1 MKPKPIRV
9 AAVFPVGDEYAVRLL
24 EGASRYARE
33 RGHVQLFDRFYARN
47 ARKPTAASLRSFDGA
62 LVCLHPQDH
71 WVGALRSA
79 GLALVNTTG
88 DCPAH
93 GVPSV
98 VFDGASVVEA
108 AVDHLA
114 APGRRCLAYLAANHG
129 RSAPL
134 AQRQELFLRQ
144 ARRRGMMARAFDIG
158 SDPGIGSTDGFLRTG
173 RGQRLLAFLREL
185 PRPAALWGQEDSLAV
200 LALAAAARIGLHV
213 PEDLAVLGMCD
224 YRIASCCSPSLSS
237 IPQPGELVGY
247 EALRLLDG
255 LLHGRRLR
263 RNLVELPSPAPLLRS
278 STGGALLVDQRLQ
291 RIRDLIAERACQGL
305 RVTDLLP
312 SAGVSQHT
320 FSKQFSAT
328 FGRTPG
334 AEIRRVRAE
343 RAKMYLR
350 TTTLGIERIAELCG
364 FTGYS
369 AFCNFLRREVG
380 VSPRDYRTPF
390 ARRRRERPAPAVSG
404 RLKPSGRG

>member
-24 EGASRYARE
+24 DGASRYARE
-33 RGHVQLFDRFYARN
+33 RGHVRLYDRFYARN
-47 ARKPTAASLRSFDGA
+47 ARKPAAASLQAFDGA
-62 LVCLHPQDH
+62 LVCLHPRDH
-71 WVGALRSA
+71 WVGALRAA

-88 DCPAH
+88 DGPVR

-98 VFDGASVVEA
+98 VFDGVSVIEA

-114 APGRRCLAYLAANHG
+114 APGRRCVAYLAANRG

-134 AQRQELFLRQ
+134 AQRQAVFLRRVRQ
-144 ARRRGMMARAFDIG
+144 RGMMARACDIG
-158 SDPGIGSTDGFLRTG
+158 SDPGLGNAARFLGTERG
-173 RGQRLLAFLREL
+173 RQLLSFLREL
-185 PRPAALWGQEDSLAV
+185 PRPAALWAQEDSLAV
-200 LALAAAARIGLHV
+200 LALAAAGRLGLRV
-213 PEDLAVLGMCD
+213 PGDLAVLGMCD
-224 YRIASCCSPSLSS
+224 YQIASCCNPSLSS

-247 EALRLLDG
+247 EAMRLLDG
-255 LLHGRRLR
+255 LLHERRLR
-263 RNLVELPSPAPLLRS
+263 RRLVELPSPAPILRE
-278 STGGALLVDQRLQ
+278 STGGTLLADQRLQ
-291 RIRDLIAERACQGL
+291 RIRDLIAERAGQGL

-312 SAGVSQHT
+312 AAGVSQHT
-320 FSKQFSAT
+320 FSKQFSAAV
-328 FGRTPG
+328 GRTPG

-390 ARRRRERPAPAVSG
+390 KRRRRGRPVVHRRRP
-404 RLKPSGRG
+404 RRGAS